1 MNHQQRALLWLR
13 LAAVVVMGLGGVVL
27 AQTPQIGESSGF
39 TVVGPRVFPTIIG
52 IGCLLFGA
60 LFFIRVTVAP
70 DHDLI
75 AEVTAE
81 EASTDWP
88 ITLVLLGVLVGY
100 AAVLWPLG
108 YVVATTLFFPLSSR
122 VLGST
127 HWRRDVLV
135 GLAIGLIVYL
145 AFTRLLGIRLPAGIL
160 SGLL

>member
-13 LAAVVVMGLGGVVL
+13 LAAVAVMGLGGVIL
-27 AQTPQIGESSGF
+27 AQTPQIGESVGF

-52 IGCLLFGA
+52 LGCLLFGA
-60 LFFIRVTVAP
+60 LFLIRVTITP

-75 AEVTAE
+75 GEVTAE

-88 ITLVLLGVLVGY
+88 TTLVLLAILVGY

-108 YVVATTLFFPLSSR
+108 YVMATALFFPLSSH

-145 AFTRLLGIRLPAGIL
+145 TFTRLLGVRLPAGIL
-160 SGLL
+160 SGWL